1 MKTILFDLDGTLIQ
15 TPTIILE
22 AFKQTFETH
31 LKEVELSEKELSN
44 FLGQTLW
51 QTFEFYTDDKDLV
64 DVMIKHYRDVSNMM
78 IEEGLTAYPNAK
90 KTILY
95 LKKQGCKI
103 GVVTSKLKDVA
114 TYHLKLTNLFED
126 VDLIVGYDDV
136 TNHKPNPD
144 PLLKAIELLGSKKED
159 TLYVGDHENDIR
171 AAKKAGIESCAVTYS
186 SRLHEMLLEQPEF
199 VIDNLDNLKDIV

>member
-64 DVMIKHYRDVSNMM
+64 NEMIDHYRNVSNMM
-78 IEEGLTAYPNAK
+78 IEEGLKAYPNAK

-95 LKKQGCKI
+95 LKNQGCKI

-136 TNHKPNPD
+136 KNHKPNPD
-144 PLLKAIELLGSKKED
+144 PLLKAIELLNVKKED
-159 TLYVGDHENDIR
+159 TLYVGDHENDIK

-186 SRLHEMLLEQPEF
+186 SRLHEMLLEQPEY
-199 VIDNLDNLKDIV
+199 VIDNLDNLRDII

>member
-22 AFKQTFETH
+22 AFKQTFKTH
-31 LKEVELSEKELSN
+31 LKEVKLSEKELSN

-51 QTFEFYTDDKDLV
+51 QTFGFYTDDKDLV
-64 DVMIKHYRDVSNMM
+64 DEMVEHYRKVSNEM
-78 IEEGLTAYPNAK
+78 IEEGLKAYPNAK
-90 KTILY
+90 KTIGY
-95 LKKQGCKI
+95 LKRNGCKI

-114 TYHLKLTNLFED
+114 IYHLKLTNLFED

-136 TNHKPNPD
+136 ENHKPNPD
-144 PLLKAIELLGSKKED
+144 PLLKAIELFGSKKED
-159 TLYVGDHENDIR
+159 TLYVGDHENDIK

-186 SRLHEMLLEQPEF
+186 NRLHEMLLEQPEY
-199 VIDNLDNLKDIV
+199 VIDNLDNLTDIV

>member
-31 LKEVELSEKELSN
+31 LKDIKLSEKELSN

-51 QTFEFYTDDKDLV
+51 QTFGFYTDDKDLV
-64 DVMIKHYRDVSNMM
+64 DEMIDHYIKVSNMM
-78 IEEGLTAYPNAK
+78 IEEGLKAYPNAK

-95 LKKQGCKI
+95 LKQQGCKI
-103 GVVTSKLKDVA
+103 GIVTSKLKDVA

-159 TLYVGDHENDIR
+159 TLYVGDHENDIK

-186 SRLHEMLLEQPEF
+186 SRLHEMLLEQPEY
-199 VIDNLDNLKDIV
+199 VIDNLGNLKDIV

>member
-15 TPTIILE
+15 TPTIILS

-51 QTFEFYTDDKDLV
+51 QTFGFYTDDKDLV
-64 DVMIKHYRDVSNMM
+64 DMMIDHYRKVSNMM
-78 IEEGLTAYPNAK
+78 IEEGLTTYPNAK
-90 KTILY
+90 QTILY

-144 PLLKAIELLGSKKED
+144 PLLKAIELLNVKKED
-159 TLYVGDHENDIR
+159 TLYVGDHENDIK

-186 SRLHEMLLEQPEF
+186 SRLHEMLLEQPEY
-199 VIDNLDNLKDIV
+199 VIDSLDNLKDIV